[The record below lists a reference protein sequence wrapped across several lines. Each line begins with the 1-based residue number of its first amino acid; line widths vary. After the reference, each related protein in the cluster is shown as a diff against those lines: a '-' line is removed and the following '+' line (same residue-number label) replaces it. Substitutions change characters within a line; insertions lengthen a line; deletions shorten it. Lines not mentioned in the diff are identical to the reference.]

1 METKT
6 GKAALSELE
15 DNFVDISSLF
25 LDLEQKFNH
34 VTCPAGMD
42 TRGRL
47 YVINKGGSILYKCFN
62 CGGSGFYRDRENYS
76 PITAARDGGKV
87 MEASTFKETFKKSS
101 RTFSEEAVLWLLGYE
116 VDPDEFPEFFRQ
128 GSTSLMLAVMHGD
141 VVRGFQRRYFDN
153 APIKYLTR
161 VDKDTYYHYL
171 IGKEHPGVVF
181 VVEDLVSSYKI
192 WSLGYS
198 VVALLGTSLKGRWPE
213 ALANPKQVVV
223 WLDND
228 VAGHAGAKKFLK
240 EMNTQFPNL
249 TTVFDRQPK
258 EVPYSELTNMCKV
271 FV

>member
-6 GKAALSELE
+6 GRVALRELE
-15 DNFVDISSLF
+15 DNSVDISSLK

-34 VTCPAGMD
+34 LTCPAGMD

-76 PITAARDGGKV
+76 PITHQRAGDDV
-87 MEASTFKETFKKSS
+87 MEASTFKETFKKSGHLF
-101 RTFSEEAVLWLLGYE
+101 REDALLWLLGYE
-116 VDPDEFPEFFRQ
+116 IDPDEFPDFFRQ
-128 GSTSLMLAVMHGD
+128 ESIPLMLAVMHGD
-141 VVRGFQRRYFDN
+141 ELKGFQRRFFNDN
-153 APIKYLTR
+153 PVKYLTR
-161 VDKDTYYHYL
+161 VDKDTHYHYL

-198 VVALLGTSLKGRWPE
+198 VVALLGTSLKGHWPD

-228 VAGHAGAKKFLK
+228 VAGHAGAKKFIK
-240 EMNTQFPNL
+240 EMNAQFPNL